1 VVSRGI
7 KVARRVG
14 CRRAPPTRPGLV
26 AGRAP
31 GQSTALV
38 VVVVSCQRQRR
49 CTRYGS
55 TSIQEQGGPKT
66 RTVPY
71 GAGSTGSDWARHW
84 GAGEHRAHV
93 SGTDTTPPRPGAQLA
108 RSAAGRIKRVQLGRG
123 KDVIRQATWS
133 RQGCNPA
140 GDLNRRTAR
149 SWYVRGAVIPKG
161 TTTLPRAVRGEGYLL
176 KAQIEYIG
184 RRRSRASGG
193 RSRSSCRVAR
203 RRRCQSR
210 A

>member
-1 VVSRGI
+1 MARSRRG
-7 KVARRVG
+7 G
-14 CRRAPPTRPGLV
+14 CRPYPTCLLAELRIRQPGLV

-84 GAGEHRAHV
+84 GAGEHRAHL
-93 SGTDTTPPRPGAQLA
+93 SGTDTTPPRPGALLA

-123 KDVIRQATWS
+123 KDVIRQATS
-133 RQGCNPA
+133 IVEHRVHGMCAELSSQKGRPPPDGQG
-140 GDLNRRTAR
+140 
-149 SWYVRGAVIPKG
+149 RGLHAPG
-161 TTTLPRAVRGEGYLL
+161 AD
-176 KAQIEYIG
+176 
-184 RRRSRASGG
+184 
-193 RSRSSCRVAR
+193 RVHR
-203 RRRCQSR
+203 PTSQ
-210 A
+210 

>member
-1 VVSRGI
+1 MVSRYQGI

-38 VVVVSCQRQRR
+38 VAVVSCQRQRR

-84 GAGEHRAHV
+84 GAGEHRAHL

-123 KDVIRQATWS
+123 KDVIRQATS
-133 RQGCNPA
+133 IVEHRVHGMCAELSSQKGHPPPDGQG
-140 GDLNRRTAR
+140 R
-149 SWYVRGAVIPKG
+149 
-161 TTTLPRAVRGEGYLL
+161 GYLL

-184 RRRSRASGG
+184 RRRSRASDG
-193 RSRSSCRVAR
+193 RSHSSCRVEGEVHTRTRGA
-203 RRRCQSR
+203 
-210 A
+210 